1 MRALTLQPLARFGL
15 VSWAYQRRNF
25 DRRLSLPRATQPP
38 DGYAVQIV
46 TTLRRQFR
54 NVHGYR
60 RAYIKAGS
68 GPALLLIHGI
78 GDNADSWED
87 VIPEL
92 AEEFT
97 VIAPDLLGHG
107 ESDKPRADYSIGAYA
122 NAMRDLLSVLDVDRV
137 TVMGHSLGGGVAMQF
152 AYQYPERCERL
163 VLVGTGGVSHEV
175 NPVLRF
181 VAAPNADLVLPL
193 LSVPGARLVGKGV
206 FAALR
211 ALDTNI
217 GLDSDQLI
225 RIFDALPNAASR
237 RAFVRTLR
245 GAVDWRGQ
253 AITMLDR
260 CYLAKDMPTLVVWGE
275 RDGVIPVKHA
285 GRIHAAMPDSRLEIF
300 EGAGH
305 FPHQD
310 DPARFLRVFR
320 EFYAGTSPCMH
331 SADEWR
337 ALLRQGA
344 KHALPAPVEATPE
357 AASEA
362 PVVASGGRLIRLP
375 SALRR
380 A

>member
-1 MRALTLQPLARFGL
+1 
-15 VSWAYQRRNF
+15 
-25 DRRLSLPRATQPP
+25 
-38 DGYAVQIV
+38 
-46 TTLRRQFR
+46 
-54 NVHGYR
+54 
-60 RAYIKAGS
+60 
-68 GPALLLIHGI
+68 
-78 GDNADSWED
+78 

-92 AEEFT
+92 AKDYT

-107 ESDKPRADYSIGAYA
+107 QSDKPRADYSIGAYA

-193 LSVPGARLVGKGV
+193 LSAPGARLLGKGV
-206 FAALR
+206 FTLLR
-211 ALDTNI
+211 WLDTDI
-217 GLDSDQLI
+217 GLDAPQLTH
-225 RIFDALPNAASR
+225 IFDALPNAASR

-275 RDGVIPVKHA
+275 RDGVIPVTHA
-285 GRIHAAMPDSRLEIF
+285 GRIHAAMPDSRLEVF
-300 EGAGH
+300 KGAGH
-305 FPHQD
+305 FPHQH

-320 EFYAGTSPCMH
+320 EFYASTSACTH

-344 KHALPAPVEATPE
+344 KHTLPASAGVTLQ

-362 PVVASGGRLIRLP
+362 PVGAAGGRQIRLP
-375 SALRR
+375 AALRR

>member
-1 MRALTLQPLARFGL
+1 VRALTLQPRTCFSV
-15 VSWAYQRRNF
+15 VSKAYQPRNF
-25 DRRLSLPRATQPP
+25 DQEASLPRASQPP

-60 RAYIKAGS
+60 RAFIKAGS

-87 VIPEL
+87 VLPEL

-193 LSVPGARLVGKGV
+193 LGVPGARLVGKGV

-217 GLDSDQLI
+217 GLDSAQLI

-285 GRIHAAMPDSRLEIF
+285 GRIHDALPDSRLEVF

-305 FPHQD
+305 FPHQH

-320 EFYAGTSPCMH
+320 EFYASTSACTH

-344 KHALPAPVEATPE
+344 KHTLPASAGVTLQ

-362 PVVASGGRLIRLP
+362 PVGAAGGRQIRLP
-375 SALRR
+375 AALRR

>member
-1 MRALTLQPLARFGL
+1 MRALTLHPRTCFSV
-15 VSWAYQRRNF
+15 VSKAYQPRNF
-25 DRRLSLPRATQPP
+25 DQEASLPRASQPP

-60 RAYIKAGS
+60 RAFIKAGS

-87 VIPEL
+87 VLPEL

-137 TVMGHSLGGGVAMQF
+137 TVVGHSLGGGVAMQF

-217 GLDSDQLI
+217 GLDSAQLV

-275 RDGVIPVKHA
+275 RDGVIPVAHA
-285 GRIHAAMPDSRLEIF
+285 HRIHEAMPSSQMSS
-300 EGAGH
+300 GA
-305 FPHQD
+305 
-310 DPARFLRVFR
+310 
-320 EFYAGTSPCMH
+320 
-331 SADEWR
+331 SA
-337 ALLRQGA
+337 
-344 KHALPAPVEATPE
+344 P
-357 AASEA
+357 
-362 PVVASGGRLIRLP
+362 GRLTCNC
-375 SALRR
+375 ADT
-380 A
+380 